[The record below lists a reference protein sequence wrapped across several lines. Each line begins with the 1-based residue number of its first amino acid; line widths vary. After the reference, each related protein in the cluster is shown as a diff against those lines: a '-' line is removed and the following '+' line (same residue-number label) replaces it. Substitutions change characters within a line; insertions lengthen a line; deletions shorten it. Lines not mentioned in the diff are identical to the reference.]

1 MKLYIKIKTILDFI
15 LAVIMIIIL
24 SPVMIVTAILIK
36 FTSKGSILFKQKRPG
51 KYGKIF
57 TVYKFRTMITTTTKK
72 GKTLNDVERM
82 TKLGKFLRKTSIDE
96 LPQLFNIIKG
106 DMSFI
111 GPRPLLVRYLPYY
124 TKQQRRRHEVKPGI
138 SGWAQVN
145 GRNAISWEQKFK
157 LDVWYVDNISFKLD
171 LKIFFMTI
179 AKIFKREGIN
189 NSKEI
194 TMTYFDEEVRKNKRE
209 C

>member
-1 MKLYIKIKTILDFI
+1 MNFYIKIKTILDFI
-15 LAVIMIIIL
+15 LAVIMLIIL
-24 SPVMIVTAILIK
+24 SPVMLVTAILIK

-51 KYGKIF
+51 KNGKIF

-72 GKTLNDVERM
+72 GKTLSDVERM
-82 TKLGKFLRKTSIDE
+82 TKLGKLLRKTSIDE

-157 LDVWYVDNISFKLD
+157 LDVWYVDNISFRLD

-179 AKIFKREGIN
+179 AKIFKHDGIN

-194 TMTYFDEEVRKNKRE
+194 TMTYFDEEVKKNKKG
-209 C
+209 

>member
-1 MKLYIKIKTILDFI
+1 MKLYIKIKSLIDFV
-15 LAVIMIIIL
+15 LAIVMLIVLSPIMII
-24 SPVMIVTAILIK
+24 TAILIK
-36 FTSKGSILFKQKRPG
+36 MTSKGPVLFKQKRPG
-51 KYGKIF
+51 KNCKIF
-57 TVYKFRTMITTTTKK
+57 TVYKFRTMITATKKK
-72 GKTLNDVERM
+72 GKRLSDMERT

-124 TKQQRRRHEVKPGI
+124 TKEQMRRHKVKPGI
-138 SGWAQVN
+138 SGLAQVN
-145 GRNAISWEQKFK
+145 GRNAIGWEQKFK

-179 AKIFKREGIN
+179 EKIFKHEGIN
-189 NSKEI
+189 SSKQI
-194 TMTYFDEEVRKNKRE
+194 TMTYFDEEVRNNKKG
-209 C
+209 

>member
-1 MKLYIKIKTILDFI
+1 MNFYIKIKTILDFI
-15 LAVIMIIIL
+15 LAVIMLIIL
-24 SPVMIVTAILIK
+24 SPVMLVTAILIK

-51 KYGKIF
+51 KNGKIF

-72 GKTLNDVERM
+72 GKTLSDVERM
-82 TKLGKFLRKTSIDE
+82 TKLGKLLRKTSIDE

-179 AKIFKREGIN
+179 AKIFKHEGVN

-194 TMTYFDEEVRKNKRE
+194 TMTYFDEEVKKNKKG
-209 C
+209 

>member
-1 MKLYIKIKTILDFI
+1 MNFYIKIKTILDFI
-15 LAVIMIIIL
+15 LAVIMLIIL
-24 SPVMIVTAILIK
+24 SPVMLVTAILIK

-51 KYGKIF
+51 KNGKIF

-72 GKTLNDVERM
+72 GKTLSDVERM
-82 TKLGKFLRKTSIDE
+82 TKLGKLLRKTSIDE

-179 AKIFKREGIN
+179 AKIFKHEGIN

-194 TMTYFDEEVRKNKRE
+194 TMTYFDEEVKKNKKG
-209 C
+209 

>member
-1 MKLYIKIKTILDFI
+1 MNFYIKIKTILDFI
-15 LAVIMIIIL
+15 LAVIMLIIL
-24 SPVMIVTAILIK
+24 SPVMLVTAILIK

-51 KYGKIF
+51 KNGKIF

-72 GKTLNDVERM
+72 GKTLSDVERM
-82 TKLGKFLRKTSIDE
+82 TKLGKLLRKTSIDE

-111 GPRPLLVRYLPYY
+111 GPRPLLVRYLQYY

-179 AKIFKREGIN
+179 AKIFKHEGIN

-194 TMTYFDEEVRKNKRE
+194 TMTYFDEEVKKNKKG
-209 C
+209 

>member
-1 MKLYIKIKTILDFI
+1 MNFYIKIKTILDFI
-15 LAVIMIIIL
+15 LAVIMLIIL
-24 SPVMIVTAILIK
+24 SPVMLVTAILIK

-51 KYGKIF
+51 KNGKIF

-72 GKTLNDVERM
+72 GKTLSDVERM
-82 TKLGKFLRKTSIDE
+82 TKLGKLLRKTSIDE

-157 LDVWYVDNISFKLD
+157 LDVWYVNNISFKLD

-179 AKIFKREGIN
+179 AKIFKHEGIN

-194 TMTYFDEEVRKNKRE
+194 TMTYFDEEVKKNKKG
-209 C
+209 

>member
-1 MKLYIKIKTILDFI
+1 MNFYIKIKTILDFI
-15 LAVIMIIIL
+15 LAVIMLIIL
-24 SPVMIVTAILIK
+24 SPVMLVTAILIK

-51 KYGKIF
+51 KNGKIF

-72 GKTLNDVERM
+72 GKTLSDVERM
-82 TKLGKFLRKTSIDE
+82 TKLGKLLRKTSIDE

-179 AKIFKREGIN
+179 TKIFKHEGVN

-194 TMTYFDEEVRKNKRE
+194 TMTYFDEEVKKNKKG
-209 C
+209 

>member
-1 MKLYIKIKTILDFI
+1 MNLYIKIKSLLDFV
-15 LAVIMIIIL
+15 LAIIMLIIL
-24 SPVMIVTAILIK
+24 SPIMIVTAILIK
-36 FTSKGSILFKQKRPG
+36 LTSKGPVLFKQKRPG
-51 KYGKIF
+51 KDCKIF
-57 TVYKFRTMITTTTKK
+57 TVYKFRTMIVATTKK
-72 GKTLNDVERM
+72 GKHINDIERI

-124 TKQQRRRHEVKPGI
+124 NKKQIRRHKVKPGI

-157 LDVWYVDNISFKLD
+157 LDIWYVDHISFKLD
-171 LKIFFMTI
+171 VKIFFMTI
-179 AKIFKREGIN
+179 KKIFKREGIN
-189 NSKEI
+189 SSKQI
-194 TMTYFDEEVRKNKRE
+194 TMNYFDEEVKSKKRR
-209 C
+209 